1 MRSLKHILILALITG
16 AGITAWALTPAIRS
30 AFFKE
35 PQVSHVQPPAA
46 GESYTKEESALFD
59 TLGSV
64 YNKVGQLSAYLAEG
78 NIRLTDKADTSKS
91 ILTPFRY
98 CHKDSLTYYKLG
110 DQEIIAIPNLSI
122 TVNHSVHKIFMSPRG
137 NKMAGP
143 QIFIN
148 EEQLAALKKEQYVIS
163 REEMDPLTVIRL
175 ANEKHRSCREY
186 RVSYD
191 SAMFIRRVFM
201 RMSDEE
207 DPADRALDK
216 YITVSINNWQ
226 TANIPAELF
235 KVSSYV
241 QRNGDNWEPVDA
253 LRNYEVKYI
262 Y

>member
-1 MRSLKHILILALITG
+1 MRSLKHILILALIIG
-16 AGITAWALTPAIRS
+16 AGVTAWALTPVIRR
-30 AFFKE
+30 AFLKE
-35 PQVSHVQPPAA
+35 PEALPVQAPVA
-46 GESYTKEESALFD
+46 GDSYTKEERALFD

-64 YNKVGQLSAYLAEG
+64 YNKVGQLRTYLAEG
-78 NIRLTDKADTSKS
+78 NIRLMDKADTGKS

-98 CHKDSLTYYKLG
+98 CHQDSLTYYKLG
-110 DQEIIAIPNLSI
+110 DQEIIAIPDLSI

-137 NKMAGP
+137 NRNAGP

-148 EEQLAALKKEQYVIS
+148 EEQLAALKKEQYVIT
-163 REEMDPLTVIRL
+163 REDMAPLTVIRL
-175 ANEKHRSCREY
+175 TNENHRSCREY

-207 DPADRALDK
+207 DPADRSLDK

-241 QRNGDNWEPVDA
+241 QRNGDNWEPVAA